1 MLDKEL
7 TAFDNLRTGM
17 LSRDEGKYALL
28 YGDKLIEVFNSR
40 LDAINHGYHELGNV
54 AFLVKKIVREDPAS
68 SFFSG
73 KEDDHADL

>member
-17 LSRDEGKYALL
+17 LARSQGKYALL
-28 YGDKLIEVFNSR
+28 YGDRLVEVFNSR

-54 AFLVKKIVREDPAS
+54 AFLVKKIVREDPPS
-68 SFFSG
+68 SFFSE
-73 KEDDHADL
+73 KEDSHSDL